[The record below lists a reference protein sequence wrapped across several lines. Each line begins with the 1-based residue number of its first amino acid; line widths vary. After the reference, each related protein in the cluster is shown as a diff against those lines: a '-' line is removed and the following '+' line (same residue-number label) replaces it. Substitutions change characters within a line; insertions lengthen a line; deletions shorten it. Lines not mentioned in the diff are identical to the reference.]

1 MKKIRNFKKHQTV
14 VALLVVSILSIG
26 CSAQTGQNA
35 TSAKDSRQQQEGKS
49 KAEVVS
55 SSDAT
60 APSDATASSDAVTG
74 LQDEDSNPAIVK
86 KTNVVIQ
93 GRTYRYIEYETIRP
107 GVIRLNYIVPQ
118 DEVLMVPSTLDGC
131 NIEELGKD
139 PESKNVEESELNIT
153 RGQKV
158 KKVVIGGG
166 VRTIKEM
173 AFQGMDVSE
182 VVLPKSLKQ
191 IKGYAFSSIG
201 RDTYCKIQKI
211 NLDWVEKIESSAF
224 MACRNLKKIRLR
236 NEKVVVEHDA
246 FYHCSRLTEIKLP
259 KTLKGR
265 LESGCFE
272 GTGVKKIRWPRI
284 TGRVKKHID
293 VGLFS
298 HCKNLK
304 MVEFPKNQKHI
315 YIPKGTFNE
324 CKKLHKLVIP
334 KGTGMVTYE
343 SHHCA
348 DNYTN
353 SVTTLEFLDADTKVR
368 GERYWDKKEK
378 AKYDFITIK
387 KIIAP
392 KNSKAARYARKA
404 KCIKKFTRFQLRDL
418 KRDYS
423 HRSYYP
429 GNAKTVKSTTGSV
442 SERKLFTMGK
452 VKLVERKY

>member
-1 MKKIRNFKKHQTV
+1 MKIKSRNFPKYKIAA
-14 VALLVVSILSIG
+14 ALLAVSILSIG
-26 CSAQTGQNA
+26 CSTQMKQDT
-35 TSAKDSRQQQEGKS
+35 TSTKDPRQQQEEGS
-49 KAEVVS
+49 KAGAVS
-55 SSDAT
+55 SGGAV
-60 APSDATASSDAVTG
+60 SSDAVTE
-74 LQDEDSNPAIVK
+74 LQAEDSNPAIVK
-86 KTNVVIQ
+86 KTDVVIQ
-93 GRTYRYIEYETIRP
+93 GRTYRYIQYETIRP
-107 GVIRLNYIVPQ
+107 GVIRLRYIVPQ
-118 DEVLMVPSTLDGC
+118 DEVLVVPSTLDGC
-131 NIEELGKD
+131 SVEELGKD
-139 PESKNVEESELNIT
+139 SESSIGEKYVNIT

-166 VRTIKEM
+166 VRTIKEN
-173 AFQGMDVSE
+173 AFCNMDVSE

-191 IKGYAFSSIG
+191 IEENVFGGYG
-201 RDTYCKIQKI
+201 NGYCKIQKI
-211 NLDWVEKIESSAF
+211 NLDWVEKIGSSAF
-224 MACRNLKKIRLR
+224 LDCRNLKKIRLR

-298 HCKNLK
+298 HCKSLK
-304 MVEFPKNQKHI
+304 KVEFPKNQKHI
-315 YIPKGTFNE
+315 YIPKGTFNG

-368 GERYWDKKEK
+368 GEKYWDKKEK

-404 KCIKKFTRFQLRDL
+404 KCIKKFTKVQLKDL
-418 KRDYS
+418 KKDD
-423 HRSYYP
+423 SYPFYFP
-429 GNAKTVKSTTGSV
+429 ELAKTVKSTTGIV
-442 SERKLFTMGK
+442 EQRKLFTMGK
-452 VKLVERKY
+452 VKLVERE

>member
-1 MKKIRNFKKHQTV
+1 MKIKSRNFPKYKIAA
-14 VALLVVSILSIG
+14 ALLAVSILSIG
-26 CSAQTGQNA
+26 CSTQMKQDT
-35 TSAKDSRQQQEGKS
+35 TSTKDSRQQQEEGS
-49 KAEVVS
+49 KAGAVS
-55 SSDAT
+55 SGGAV
-60 APSDATASSDAVTG
+60 SSDAVTE
-74 LQDEDSNPAIVK
+74 LQAEDSNPAIVK
-86 KTNVVIQ
+86 KTDVVIQ

-107 GVIRLNYIVPQ
+107 GVIRLRYIVPQ
-118 DEVLMVPSTLDGC
+118 DEVLVVPSTLDGC
-131 NIEELGKD
+131 SVEELGKD
-139 PESKNVEESELNIT
+139 PESSIKEKYVNIT

-166 VRTIKEM
+166 VRTIRQN
-173 AFQGMDVSE
+173 AFCNMDVSE

-191 IKGYAFSSIG
+191 IEENVFGGYG
-201 RDTYCKIQKI
+201 NDYCKIQKI
-211 NLDWVEKIESSAF
+211 NLDWVEKIGYSAF
-224 MACRNLKKIRLR
+224 MDCRNLEKIRLR
-236 NEKVVVEHDA
+236 NEKVVVEPEA
-246 FYHCSRLTEIKLP
+246 FSYCSRLTEIKLP

-298 HCKNLK
+298 HCKSLK
-304 MVEFPKNQKHI
+304 KVEFPKNQKHI
-315 YIPKGTFNE
+315 YIPKGTFNG

-368 GERYWDKKEK
+368 GEKYWDKKEK

-404 KCIKKFTRFQLRDL
+404 KCIKKFTKVQLKDL
-418 KRDYS
+418 KKDD
-423 HRSYYP
+423 SYPFYFP
-429 GNAKTVKSTTGSV
+429 ELAKTVKSTTGIV
-442 SERKLFTMGK
+442 EQRKLFTMGK
-452 VKLVERKY
+452 VKLVERKI

>member
-86 KTNVVIQ
+86 KTDVVIQ

-107 GVIRLNYIVPQ
+107 GVIRLRYIVPQ
-118 DEVLMVPSTLDGC
+118 DEVLVVPSTLDGC
-131 NIEELGKD
+131 SVEELGKD
-139 PESKNVEESELNIT
+139 PESSIKEVYVNIT

-158 KKVVIGGG
+158 KKVVIGRG
-166 VRTIKEM
+166 VRTIKAN
-173 AFQGMDVSE
+173 AFCNMDVSE

-191 IKGYAFSSIG
+191 IEEHVFIG
-201 RDTYCKIQKI
+201 DGNSYCKIQKI
-211 NLDWVEKIESSAF
+211 NLDWVEKIGYSAF
-224 MACRNLKKIRLR
+224 MDCRNLKKIRLR
-236 NEKVVVEHDA
+236 NEKVVVEDGA

-265 LESGCFE
+265 LEDGCFKE
-272 GTGVKKIRWPRI
+272 TGVKKIRWPRI
-284 TGRVKKHID
+284 TGRVRKHIGE
-293 VGLFS
+293 GLFS
-298 HCKNLK
+298 RCKNLK
-304 MVEFPKNQKHI
+304 KVEFPKNQKHI
-315 YIPKGTFNE
+315 YIPEGTFDG

-334 KGTGMVTYE
+334 KGTGMVTYG

-348 DNYTN
+348 DNYAN
-353 SVTTLEFLDADTKVR
+353 SVTTLEFLGADTKVR
-368 GERYWDKKEK
+368 GEKYWGKKQK

>member
-1 MKKIRNFKKHQTV
+1 MKIKIRNFKKHQTV

-26 CSAQTGQNA
+26 CSAQTGQNT
-35 TSAKDSRQQQEGKS
+35 TSAKDSRQQQEEKS

-86 KTNVVIQ
+86 KTDVVIQ

-118 DEVLMVPSTLDGC
+118 DEVLVVPSTLDGC
-131 NIEELGKD
+131 SVEELGKD
-139 PESKNVEESELNIT
+139 PESSMKEKYVNIT

-166 VRTIKEM
+166 VRSIRQN
-173 AFQGMDVSE
+173 AFCNMDVSE

-191 IKGYAFSSIG
+191 IEEFAFDGYG
-201 RDTYCKIQKI
+201 NGYCKIQKI
-211 NLDWVEKIESSAF
+211 NLDWVEKIGFGAF
-224 MACRNLKKIRLR
+224 LGCRNLKKIRLR
-236 NEKVVVEHDA
+236 NEKVVVEPDA
-246 FYHCSRLTEIKLP
+246 FSFCSRLTEIELP

-265 LESGCFE
+265 LEACFDE
-272 GTGVKKIRWPRI
+272 TGVKKIRWPRI
-284 TGRVKKHID
+284 TGRVKKHIGE
-293 VGLFS
+293 GLFS
-298 HCKNLK
+298 RCKNLK
-304 MVEFPKNQKHI
+304 KVEFPKNQKHI
-315 YIPKGTFNE
+315 YIPEGTFDG

-334 KGTGMVTYE
+334 KGTGMVTYG

-348 DNYTN
+348 DNYAN
-353 SVTTLEFLDADTKVR
+353 SVTTLEFLGADTKVR
-368 GERYWDKKEK
+368 GERYWGKKEK

>member
-1 MKKIRNFKKHQTV
+1 MKIKIRNFKKYQTV
-14 VALLVVSILSIG
+14 VALLVINILSIG
-26 CSAQTGQNA
+26 CSAQTGQNT
-35 TSAKDSRQQQEGKS
+35 TSAKDSRQQQESSRAG
-49 KAEVVS
+49 VVS
-55 SSDAT
+55 SSDA
-60 APSDATASSDAVTG
+60 VTE
-74 LQDEDSNPAIVK
+74 LQAEDSNPAIVK

-158 KKVVIGGG
+158 KKVVIDGG
-166 VRTIKEM
+166 VRTIKQD

-191 IKGYAFSSIG
+191 IEGYAFSSIG

-284 TGRVKKHID
+284 TGRVKKHIGE
-293 VGLFS
+293 GLFS
-298 HCKNLK
+298 RCKNLK
-304 MVEFPKNQKHI
+304 KVEFPKNQKHI
-315 YIPKGTFNE
+315 YIPEGTFNG

-343 SHHCA
+343 SHDCA
-348 DNYTN
+348 DNYTK

-368 GERYWDKKEK
+368 GERYWDKKGK

-404 KCIKKFTRFQLRDL
+404 KCIKKFTRVQLKAL
-418 KRDYS
+418 KKDD
-423 HRSYYP
+423 SYPFYFP
-429 GNAKTVKSTTGSV
+429 EAAKTVKSTTGSA
-442 SERKLFTMGK
+442 LFTMGK
-452 VKLVERKY
+452 VKLVERK

>member
-35 TSAKDSRQQQEGKS
+35 TSAKDSRQQQEEKS

-86 KTNVVIQ
+86 KTDVVIQ

-107 GVIRLNYIVPQ
+107 GVIRLRYIVPQ
-118 DEVLMVPSTLDGC
+118 DEVLVVPSTLDGC
-131 NIEELGKD
+131 SVEELGKD
-139 PESKNVEESELNIT
+139 PESSIKEVYVNIT

-158 KKVVIGGG
+158 KKVVIGRG
-166 VRTIKEM
+166 VRTIKAN
-173 AFQGMDVSE
+173 AFCNMDVSE

-191 IKGYAFSSIG
+191 IEEHVFIG
-201 RDTYCKIQKI
+201 DGNSYCKIQKI

-265 LESGCFE
+265 LEGGCFE
-272 GTGVKKIRWPRI
+272 GTGVKKIRWPKI

-293 VGLFS
+293 EGLFF

-304 MVEFPKNQKHI
+304 KVEFPKNQKHI
-315 YIPKGTFNE
+315 YIPVGTFDG

-334 KGTGMVTYE
+334 KGTGMVTYG

-348 DNYTN
+348 DNYAN

-418 KRDYS
+418 KRYDDSY
-423 HRSYYP
+423 RSYYP

-442 SERKLFTMGK
+442 SQMKLFTMGK